1 MDAKEKLNE
10 VNRAVKE
17 FGLSEPEQQAAFMK
31 LNSLSMQD
39 GKIPSK
45 YKELMALSIA
55 IAVKCEWC
63 ITYHVNNAFKSGAT
77 KDEIME
83 TVGIAVMM
91 GGAPSLM
98 YLNIVLDAIDAFN
111 PDNE

>member
-17 FGLSEPEQQAAFMK
+17 FGVSEPEQQAAFMK

-45 YKELMALSIA
+45 YK
-55 IAVKCEWC
+55 
-63 ITYHVNNAFKSGAT
+63 
-77 KDEIME
+77 
-83 TVGIAVMM
+83 
-91 GGAPSLM
+91 
-98 YLNIVLDAIDAFN
+98 
-111 PDNE
+111 